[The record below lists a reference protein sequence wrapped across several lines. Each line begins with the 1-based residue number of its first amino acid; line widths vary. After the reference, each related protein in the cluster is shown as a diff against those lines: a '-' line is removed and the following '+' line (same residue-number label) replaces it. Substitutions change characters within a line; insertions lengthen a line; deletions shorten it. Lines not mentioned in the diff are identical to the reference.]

1 MQILTKLTKVF
12 GNDHGIVLRLAHL
25 STRRTPA
32 ELADALRRELYGMG
46 RREQVAARQVISRAG
61 QVVTVRQDTVATGKK
76 SRPCYL
82 KKGSQMKIS
91 TTSPLRIDPAGDAQV
106 NVLDQSNKYL
116 TIKLSD
122 YIRDIYVSDQG

>member
-1 MQILTKLTKVF
+1 MQILTKFTKVF
-12 GNDHGIVLRLAHL
+12 GNDPGIVRWLARL

-32 ELADALRRELYGMG
+32 ELADDLRRELYSMG

-61 QVVTVRQDTVATGKK
+61 QVVTVRRDTVATGKK

-82 KKGSQMKIS
+82 KEGSQVKIS
-91 TTSPLRIDPAGDAQV
+91 TTSPLRIDPAGDVQV
-106 NVLDQSNKYL
+106 NVLDQSDKDL

-122 YIRDIYVSDQG
+122 YIRDIYISDRG

>member
-12 GNDHGIVLRLAHL
+12 GNDPGIVRWLARL

-32 ELADALRRELYGMG
+32 ELADDLRRELYCMG

-76 SRPCYL
+76 SIPCYL
-82 KKGSQMKIS
+82 KKGRQVKIS
-91 TTSPLRIDPAGDAQV
+91 TNPLRIDPAGDVQV
-106 NVLDQSNKYL
+106 NVLDLSDKYL